1 MGLDFQNLE
10 VYLMKSF
17 RVLILSILFMVTM
30 ALPALAQGTQ
40 SNSPVQRT
48 SANSAIFYGG
58 VVGSADTFA
67 SLSTDYE
74 NQDQYI
80 LYLEKYSN
88 INAEYYYG
96 QVKIPKSDVVF
107 NTNKGTVTV
116 SKTVAINK
124 VEWVYDEENDSYN
137 RIEEYVGDE
146 SINLTWSFNPR
157 DFSYHKY
164 VDRNIEIG
172 FDKYLKLGRSTYKEY
187 NAVTVSG
194 KIGDKEIAD
203 FDHITA
209 NVFAGTSFQ
218 IIK

>member
-1 MGLDFQNLE
+1 MGLGFQNLE
-10 VYLMKSF
+10 VYLMKRF
-17 RVLILSILFMVTM
+17 RVLILSILFLLTM

-40 SNSPVQRT
+40 NNSPVQKT
-48 SANSAIFYGG
+48 STNGAIFYGG
-58 VVGSADTFA
+58 EGSTNTYVNLA
-67 SLSTDYE
+67 TDYE

-88 INAEYYYG
+88 IIDEYYYS

-116 SKTVAINK
+116 SKTEAINK

-157 DFSYHKY
+157 DYIYHKS

-172 FDKYLKLGRSTYKEY
+172 FDEYLQLGSFTSKDY
-187 NAVTVSG
+187 NHVTVSG
-194 KIGDKEIAD
+194 KIGDVEIID
-203 FDHITA
+203 FDYTGA
-209 NVFAGTSFQ
+209 YVFTGTSFAV
-218 IIK
+218 IK